1 MSIRVALF
9 DDNRKFLDAISLFIR
24 SVPELALAG
33 AFGETSDLSGKM
45 VKAEPDVV
53 LMDIGIGPLDGI
65 EATRWI
71 IGRHPRVKVLMQTV
85 FDDDSK
91 VFAAICAGA
100 SGYVLK
106 TTQLNV
112 LLPYILDVYEGGAAM
127 SPTIAGKT
135 LRLFRDHFHP
145 GGKYEDYKLSV
156 REKEV
161 LKCLVEGDSYKM
173 IADHCQ
179 VSFET
184 VKTYIKRIYEKLH
197 VASMT
202 EAVVKALKE
211 NLV

>member
-33 AFGETSDLSGKM
+33 AFGETGDLSGKM
-45 VKAEPDVV
+45 VKADPDVV

-106 TTQLNV
+106 TTQLNI
-112 LLPYILDVYEGGAAM
+112 LLPYILDVFEGGAAM

-135 LRLFRDHFHP
+135 LRLFRDHFQP
-145 GGKYEDYKLSV
+145 GRKYEDYKLSV

>member
-1 MSIRVALF
+1 MEQA
-9 DDNRKFLDAISLFIR
+9 D
-24 SVPELALAG
+24 
-33 AFGETSDLSGKM
+33 
-45 VKAEPDVV
+45 PDVV
-53 LMDIGIGPLDGI
+53 LMDIGITPLDGI
-65 EATRWI
+65 EATRSI
-71 IGRHPRVKVLMQTV
+71 IKRYPKMKVLMQTV
-85 FDDDSK
+85 FDEEAK

-106 TTQLNV
+106 TTHLDV
-112 LLPYILDVYEGGAAM
+112 LLPYILDVFEGGAAM

-135 LRLFRDHFHP
+135 LRLFRDHFQA
-145 GGKYEDYKLSV
+145 GEKYEDYKLSV

-161 LKCLVEGDSYKM
+161 LKYLTEGYSYKM
-173 IADHCQ
+173 IADRCQ

-184 VKTYIKRIYEKLH
+184 IKTYIKRIYEKLH

>member
-9 DDNRKFLDAISLFIR
+9 EDNRKFLDALSIFIG
-24 SVPELALAG
+24 SVPELELAG
-33 AFGETSDLSGKM
+33 SFGDTSDLPGKM
-45 VKAEPDVV
+45 AEADPDVV
-53 LMDIGIGPLDGI
+53 LMDIGIAPLDGI

-71 IGRHPRVKVLMQTV
+71 IGKHPGVKVLMQTV
-85 FDDDSK
+85 FDEDSK
-91 VFAAICAGA
+91 VFSAICAGA

-106 TTQLNV
+106 TAHLDV

-135 LRLFRDHFHP
+135 LRLFRDHFQP
-145 GGKYEDYKLSV
+145 GGKYADYKLSA

-161 LKCLVEGDSYKM
+161 LKYLVDGYSYKM
-173 IADHCQ
+173 IADRCQ

>member
-1 MSIRVALF
+1 MLIRVAIF
-9 DDNRKFLDAISLFIR
+9 EDNRKFLDALSLFIG
-24 SVPELALAG
+24 SVPELELTG
-33 AFGETSDLSGKM
+33 AFGDTGDLRGKM
-45 VKAEPDVV
+45 AESDPDVV
-53 LMDIGIGPLDGI
+53 LMDIGIVPLDGI

-71 IGRHPRVKVLMQTV
+71 MGKHPRVKVLMQTV

-106 TTQLNV
+106 TAQLDV

-135 LRLFRDHFHP
+135 LRLFRDHFQA
-145 GGKYEDYKLSV
+145 GEKYADYKLSA

-161 LKCLVEGDSYKM
+161 LKYLVDGYSYKM
-173 IADHCQ
+173 IADRCH

-184 VKTYIKRIYEKLH
+184 IKTYIKRIYEKLH